1 MLKEWLIETVGLEK
15 DRAESIAEKFI
26 ACGCVDLTT
35 LSKRNRGHDNH
46 HPINIL
52 DIELEEWEA
61 TLLSSAIDGIV
72 LDDDFFSSDSAFKL
86 EKWYDPRGVKL
97 SSTRFDSFLLAELR
111 EQPEHTITYIT

>member
-26 ACGCVDLTT
+26 ACGCHDLTA
-35 LSKRNRGHDNH
+35 LSKRNRGHDNYH
-46 HPINIL
+46 SINIL

-61 TLLSSAIDGIV
+61 MALSSAIDEIV

-86 EKWYDPRGVKL
+86 VSERSHCFCPSAPTVWLYLINAWYCSPGDMV
-97 SSTRFDSFLLAELR
+97 
-111 EQPEHTITYIT
+111 